1 LKVYGRSVAQS
12 LRIFRDWFYGL
23 IDSMPNGT
31 LQFKVLFEFSAGKA
45 SDLEF
50 LKPRRE
56 DSSPSRSQMLSPK
69 RAPSFINLKR

>member
-12 LRIFRDWFYGL
+12 LRIFRDWFYRL

-31 LQFKVLFEFSAGKA
+31 LQFKVLFELSAGKA

-56 DSSPSRSQMLSPK
+56 DSSPIGASVNSYKLV
-69 RAPSFINLKR
+69 